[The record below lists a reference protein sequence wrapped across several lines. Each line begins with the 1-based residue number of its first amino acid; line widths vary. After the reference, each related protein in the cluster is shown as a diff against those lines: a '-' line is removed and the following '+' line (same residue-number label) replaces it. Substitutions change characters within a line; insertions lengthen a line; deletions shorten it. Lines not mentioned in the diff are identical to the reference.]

1 MAEKYS
7 HMGPV
12 PVLHRKDEE
21 SAVYLQSEELRRQKR
36 RMMYKYIGIFL
47 VVHIIVITIIA
58 LTVMKVKFPKVRLG
72 NINVRSLNSDPTT
85 PSFDMSFTTQVSV
98 KNINWGSCKFDA
110 GTVTFLHQGVTIGQV
125 SIPNGQAGMR
135 STKKVSVT
143 VSLNSH
149 GSSNLGSE
157 LKSGMLTLSS
167 QAKLSGKVKLF
178 LIMKK
183 KKSATMN
190 CTVTIDLSTKT
201 VKTLKCK

>member
-12 PVLHRKDEE
+12 PVLHRRDEE

-58 LTVMKVKFPKVRLG
+58 LTVMKVNSLKV
-72 NINVRSLNSDPTT
+72 NVQSLNSDPTT
-85 PSFDMSFTTQVSV
+85 PSFDTSFTTQVCV
-98 KNINWGSCKFDA
+98 KNTNWGSCKFDA

-125 SIPNGQAGMR
+125 SIPKGQAGMR